1 MRRLTTND
9 LRRII
14 KEEMNPGRRPLPRN
28 TLASVMYG
36 RTLKEEVDWD
46 AQYEAFVTSL
56 SQKAA
61 DPKVL
66 AVIQAGNKDGNADD
80 DKFTMTKT
88 DLEVELLRPTQ
99 NEIDVDKSLGYPLG
113 NFETFKKFAEGTGK
127 SFTLKSPII
136 TFNGQYVI
144 DGHHRWSQVYACN
157 PKAKISAI
165 DLKHPNLDPI
175 EVLKAVQGAIAASS
189 NKVETQAVEGMNLLK
204 IDRTSFEAWM
214 SKAVNLSFYGNLG
227 ADDGLMDILRSA
239 SVSMNEVE
247 VSQEKFK
254 EAQDLLLNYLWSNTK
269 VMQTKSQ
276 PVDGA
281 SPRDFM
287 PQTDSSPDFVD
298 YLIKGDIDIAEPHG
312 PAAESRTRRDS
323 LVMERWQKLA
333 GIIKG

>member
-14 KEEMNPGRRPLPRN
+14 KEEMNSGRRPLPRSS
-28 TLASVMYG
+28 LASVMYG
-36 RTLKEEVDWD
+36 RTLREEVDWD

-66 AVIQAGNKDGNADD
+66 AVIQAGNKDGNAED
-80 DKFTMTKT
+80 DKFSMTKT
-88 DLEVELLRPTQ
+88 DLEVKLLRPTQ
-99 NEIDVDKSLGYPLG
+99 NEIDVDKSLGYPLSD
-113 NFETFKKFAEGTGK
+113 FATFKKYAEGTGK
-127 SFTLKSPII
+127 SFTLKTPII
-136 TFNGQYVI
+136 TFNGQYVV

-157 PKAKISAI
+157 PNAKISAI
-165 DLKHPNLDPI
+165 DLKHPNLTPI

-189 NKVETQAVEGMNLLK
+189 KKVETQAVEGMNLLK
-204 IDRTSFEAWM
+204 IDKASFENWM
-214 SKAVNLSFYGNLG
+214 SKKVNLAFYGNLG

-239 SVSMNEVE
+239 SASMNEVE
-247 VSQEKFK
+247 VSQEKYT
-254 EAQDLLLNYLWSNTK
+254 EAQDLLLNYLWANTE
-269 VMQTKSQ
+269 VMQSRSQ

-287 PQTDSSPDFVD
+287 PQTDNSPDFVD
-298 YLIKGDIDIAEPHG
+298 YLVKGDIDIAEPHG
-312 PAAESRTRRDS
+312 SVAESRTRRDS